1 MAVST
6 PRRRKA
12 GREPALTQEEAF
24 LQAILE
30 HPDDETPRRIFSD
43 WLQEQGD
50 PRGEFILAQCELAAM
65 PRHDPRWP
73 DLADREKELR
83 EAHGKTWAGTLA
95 DLVTSYE
102 FRRGFVERVTL
113 PAATF
118 LQKGRRLFEK
128 APLRDVRLLP
138 ALSGPRL
145 DEVAACPHLDR
156 LAALDLQGWRL
167 FDDGCEVFV
176 NQLIQLDGLTSLN
189 LRATGIGVR
198 GLTLILESPRLPHVH
213 TFDLSEN
220 KTYFVY
226 RGAQFLGSPS
236 LAKVRALHL
245 GLTGVADEGAA
256 VLAAN
261 AHLGNLHTLA
271 LWNTTLGDRGV
282 EALAESPYLT
292 NLTHLDLTGNY
303 IRQRGAEALARSP
316 NMARLTHLELTNN
329 AIGDAG
335 VMTLVKSKYLKKL
348 TYLGTGQTSSISEKG
363 RQALRERFGTTC
375 TLKFS

>member
-1 MAVST
+1 MAVTT
-6 PRRRKA
+6 PKRGKA
-12 GREPALTQEEAF
+12 GRKRALTHEEAF
-24 LQAILE
+24 LQDVLD
-30 HPDDETPRRIFSD
+30 HPDDEALRRIFAD

-50 PRGEFILAQCELAAM
+50 PRGEFIQAQCDLAVL

-83 EAHGKTWAGTLA
+83 EAHGPAWAGPLA

-113 PAATF
+113 PAAAF
-118 LQKGRRLFEK
+118 LEKGHRLFDK
-128 APLRDVRLLP
+128 APIRDVRLLP
-138 ALSGPRL
+138 VFGGAALHQ
-145 DEVAACPHLDR
+145 VAECPHLAR

-176 NQLIQLDGLTSLN
+176 NHLVQLDGLTGLN

-198 GLTLILESPRLPHVH
+198 GLTLLLDSPRLPHVH
-213 TFDLSEN
+213 TFDLSDN

-245 GLTGVADEGAA
+245 GLTGLADEGAA

-261 AHLGNLHTLA
+261 AHLAGLQTLA

-282 EALAESPYLT
+282 EALAASPYLT
-292 NLTHLDLTGNY
+292 RLTHLDLTGNF
-303 IRQRGAEALARSP
+303 ITRRGVEALARSP
-316 NMARLTHLELTNN
+316 NVARLTHLELTNN
-329 AIGDAG
+329 AIGDTG
-335 VMTLVKSKYLKKL
+335 VLALANSRYLTKL
-348 TYLGTGQTSSISEKG
+348 TYLGVGQTSSISAKG
-363 RQALRERFGTTC
+363 KQALRERFGGKC